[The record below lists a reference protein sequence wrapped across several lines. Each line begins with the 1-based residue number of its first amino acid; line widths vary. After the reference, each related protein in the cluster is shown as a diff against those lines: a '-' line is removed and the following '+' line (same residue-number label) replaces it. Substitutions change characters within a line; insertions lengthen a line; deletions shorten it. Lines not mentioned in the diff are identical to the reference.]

1 MAAFRMNDFASAEV
15 VKTVPKHKTKLTG
28 RYKVEVFRNGK
39 LIETREG
46 CNAITNEG
54 LDHALDVIFNAASE
68 LSEWKIGITNATAV
82 LDPSDTMGSHGGWTE
97 NQDYDETTR
106 RDWLPGASSGQSITN
121 GTAATF
127 TMNAG
132 ATLHGIF
139 VTSNGVKGST
149 TGTLW
154 ATANFSSTLSVV
166 DTDVVKIT
174 YTVNAT

>member
-1 MAAFRMNDFASAEV
+1 MNGFRMNDFATAEV
-15 VKTVPKHKTKLTG
+15 ERSGPKHKAKLIG
-28 RYKVEVFRNGK
+28 RSKVEVFRKGK

-46 CNAITNEG
+46 FNAITNEG
-54 LDHALDVIFNAASE
+54 LDHALDVIFNAAAE
-68 LSEWKIGITNATAV
+68 LSEWKIGITNFTAT
-82 LDPSDTMGSHGGWTE
+82 LDPADTMGSHGGWTE
-97 NQDYDETTR
+97 NQDYDETVR
-106 RDWLPGASSGQSITN
+106 QNWLPGAAASQSITN

-154 ATANFSSTLSVV
+154 ATANFSSSLSVV